1 MEKYLERFKSGE
13 YKDLNKLKEAFQ
25 KKLSEVPPTMEYVRN
40 LILDAKLLF
49 RILSDPN
56 FNLSREAR
64 EDFIAAL
71 WYFIEKKDRIPDWV
85 PIIGLWDDYKV
96 VRYVKE
102 KYKEEIERYFRETKF
117 FIANYF

>member
-1 MEKYLERFKSGE
+1 MEKYLEKFKSGE
-13 YKDLNKLKEAFQ
+13 YKDFNKLKEAFQ

-49 RILSDPN
+49 RILTDPN
-56 FNLSREAR
+56 FNLSQEAR
-64 EDFIAAL
+64 EDFMAAL
-71 WYFIEKKDRIPDWV
+71 WYFIEKKDRIPDWI

-102 KYKEEIERYFRETKF
+102 KYKEEIERYFQETKF

>member
-1 MEKYLERFKSGE
+1 MEKYLEKFKNGE
-13 YKDLNKLKEAFQ
+13 YKDFNKLKEAFQ

-64 EDFIAAL
+64 EDFMAAL
-71 WYFIEKKDRIPDWV
+71 WYFIEKKGRIPDWI

-102 KYKEEIERYFRETKF
+102 KYKEEIEKYFQETKF